1 MDYILFCAVFW
12 RNCYLTIFIW
22 GSWSTCPKFRWVFSG
37 CCWSRSTYDA
47 QLLPQQPRTL
57 SHSFIIDTYPCQVP
71 ISRFSIISFSAAYS
85 VWNDILLWVPN
96 RPPNPRLASSSVSAN
111 TQLNIYIF
119 STLLYPYSVPDSIS
133 LTFILLHNQH
143 LYPTNTPTIWIYLF
157 IFAHSVIEILECRF
171 NVAFLNKR
179 YFSHSVIKLSGT

>member
-47 QLLPQQPRTL
+47 QLPPQQPRTL

-96 RPPNPRLASSSVSAN
+96 RHPNPRPASSSVSAN
-111 TQLNIYIF
+111 TQLNIYIY
-119 STLLYPYSVPDSIS
+119 SPLYYTHTQSQ
-133 LTFILLHNQH
+133 ILLLQ
-143 LYPTNTPTIWIYLF
+143 LLFYSTINTHFPQIPEQYEFTCSYLL
-157 IFAHSVIEILECRF
+157 ILP
-171 NVAFLNKR
+171 
-179 YFSHSVIKLSGT
+179 